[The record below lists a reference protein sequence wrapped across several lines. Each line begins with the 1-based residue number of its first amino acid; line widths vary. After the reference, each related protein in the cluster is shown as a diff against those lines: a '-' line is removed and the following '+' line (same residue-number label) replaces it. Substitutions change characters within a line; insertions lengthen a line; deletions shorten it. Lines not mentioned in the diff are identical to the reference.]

1 MAADLDQ
8 ALHPAA
14 RAELR
19 EAVIWYREHTG
30 DAVGFVAE
38 VTRTVEELSRAP
50 QRWPILRNVTS
61 LVRYR
66 VLPTYPYTIFYRA
79 TSAGI
84 LVLAVAHQ
92 KRQPLYWF
100 HRA

>member
-1 MAADLDQ
+1 VAADVDQ
-8 ALHPAA
+8 VLHPEA

-30 DAVGFVAE
+30 DAMGFVAE

-66 VLPTYPYTIFYRA
+66 V
-79 TSAGI
+79 
-84 LVLAVAHQ
+84 VLAVAHQ